1 VKRTVFT
8 LMIFLIL
15 STVMLSAINDIVT
28 GQKIRVTL
36 KEITPFSYVS
46 VRHQGPL
53 SDFETAVAIL
63 MGNMQRQNIAP
74 AGTMFA
80 IMHEIPEEGKEI
92 TLDWEVSFPVTAQVY
107 PQPPLTKGFWE
118 HPHVASANHTGPA
131 ATLGDAVDEMFIWIE
146 ENGYDRA
153 GPVLAVF
160 QNIGE
165 PDTIPSRLQTEIWI
179 AIQKN

>member
-1 VKRTVFT
+1 
-8 LMIFLIL
+8 MIFLIL
-15 STVMLSAINDIVT
+15 STAMLSSSNDIAT
-28 GQKIRVTL
+28 GQKIRVAL

-63 MGNMQRQNIAP
+63 MSNLGRQNIAP
-74 AGTMFA
+74 AGNMFA
-80 IMHEIPEEGKEI
+80 IMHKIPKEGEDI

-107 PQPPLTKGFWE
+107 PQPPLTKGFWD
-118 HPHVASANHTGPA
+118 HPLVASANHTGSV

-153 GPVLAVF
+153 GSVLAVF

-165 PDTIPSRLQTEIWI
+165 PDTIPSQLQTEIWVTI
-179 AIQKN
+179 HKN

>member
-1 VKRTVFT
+1 MKRTIYI
-8 LMIFLIL
+8 LMTIL
-15 STVMLSAINDIVT
+15 TVMTLTLAAYYYSKS
-28 GQKIRVTL
+28 GQNIRVTT

-53 SDFETAVAIL
+53 SHFGTAVDIL

-74 AGTMFA
+74 AGSMFA
-80 IMHEIPEEGKEI
+80 IMHKIPEEGQDT

-107 PQPPLTKGFWE
+107 PQPPLSKGVWD
-118 HPHVASANHTGPA
+118 HSLVASTTHTGPA
-131 ATLGDAVDEMFIWIE
+131 ETIGDVVDEMVEWIE
-146 ENGYDRA
+146 RNGYKRT

-160 QNIGE
+160 QNIGD

-179 AIQKN
+179 AINK